1 MGALLLKLRTWWET
15 ADRTQRAVTLFG
27 GTFLVFLLVGT
38 YYFASRPK
46 MVMIYGGLTNAEAG
60 TIQGE
65 IRKMNI
71 PVDSDAQGNV
81 FVPSAM
87 VNEVQSKLEL
97 AGKGPSSGHL
107 GNEELGKFN
116 AFMPPSVEAE
126 RLKAMLEGEL
136 ARTIESIDGIASA
149 RVHITLGDKTPFA
162 QDKKPASA
170 SVMVHE
176 KAGMGIGAGQAR
188 AIALLVSRGTTGLT
202 PENVFVV
209 DSAGRSLYDG
219 TENSSLT
226 TKANEKVTTETAE
239 AQRRERDLQAAFDAS
254 FGSGSTLVKV
264 NLVMDFDKQ
273 TQSSV
278 KISPKAKPVFEE
290 KSSETMPT
298 PSANAAAAPA
308 NANTNPQQ
316 TAKDGKYEGIKQ
328 RSEFATDTV
337 KTDTVKA
344 VGSISQM
351 SIAVLVNSDKIK
363 DSAPVQAFLKTYTA
377 ANPGST
383 AVVTEAKFDTTAAT
397 EAKKAAD
404 AVGASNKMQQ
414 VFSLLPIGALL
425 LVGFMVLK
433 GLAKTAKSQTVRV
446 QALSDG
452 SLVQQQSSLPQSIG
466 GGSEVLMSLDEG
478 DVLSEQTIAELKE
491 RVNLPLE
498 QLKKMATNRPDSV
511 ALLIKSWMLEEA
523 R

>member
-38 YYFASRPK
+38 YYFASKPK
-46 MVMIYGGLTNAEAG
+46 MEMLFGGLNNAEAG

-65 IRKMNI
+65 IVKMGI
-71 PVDSDAQGNV
+71 SVESDAQGNV
-81 FVPSAM
+81 FVPSSSR
-87 VNEVQSKLEL
+87 NEVMSKLQS
-97 AGKGPSSGHL
+97 AGKLPASGHL

-126 RLKAMLEGEL
+126 RLKVMLEGEL
-136 ARTIESIDGIASA
+136 ARTIETIDGVSSA

-162 QDKKPASA
+162 QNKKPASA
-170 SVMVHE
+170 SIMVRE
-176 KAGMGIGAGQAR
+176 KSGMGVGGEQAR
-188 AIALLVSRGTTGLT
+188 AIAMLVARGTTGLT

-219 TENSSLT
+219 SSNSSLT

-254 FGSGSTLVKV
+254 FGTGSTLVKV
-264 NLVMDFDKQ
+264 NLVMDFDKE
-273 TQSSV
+273 TKSSYKV
-278 KISPKAKPVFEE
+278 NPKDKPITEE
-290 KSSETMPT
+290 KSSEKVDSTGT
-298 PSANAAAAPA
+298 SAAPQTPLES
-308 NANTNPQQ
+308 NT
-316 TAKDGKYEGIKQ
+316 TAPKPGEKIPYEGVKN
-328 RSEFATDTV
+328 RTEYATDTL
-337 KTDTVKA
+337 KTDTEKA

-351 SIAVLVNSDKIK
+351 SIAVLVNTDKIK
-363 DSAPVQAFLKTYTA
+363 DSAPVQAFLSNYIK
-377 ANPGST
+377 ANPT
-383 AVVTEAKFDTTAAT
+383 ASATVTEAKFDTTAAV
-397 EAKKAAD
+397 EAKKSAD
-404 AVGASNKMQQ
+404 AAGASNKMQQ
-414 VFSLLPIGALL
+414 IFSLLPIGALM
-425 LVGFMVLK
+425 LVGFMVMK

-452 SLVQQQSSLPQSIG
+452 SLVQNPALPQSQGNQPLI
-466 GGSEVLMSLDEG
+466 SAYREEEVLTE
-478 DVLSEQTIAELKE
+478 EAIAELKE

>member
-27 GTFLVFLLVGT
+27 GTFLVFLLFGT
-38 YYFASRPK
+38 YYFASKPK
-46 MVMIYGGLTNAEAG
+46 MVMIYGGLTSAEAG

-87 VNEVQSKLEL
+87 VNEVQSKLAL
-97 AGKGPSSGHL
+97 AGKAPTSGHL

-136 ARTIESIDGIASA
+136 ARTIESIDGVSGA

-162 QDKKPASA
+162 QNKKPASA

-176 KAGMGIGAGQAR
+176 KSGMGIGAEQAR
-188 AIALLVSRGTTGLT
+188 AIAMLVARGTTGLT

-219 TENSSLT
+219 SSNSSLT

-254 FGSGSTLVKV
+254 FGAGSTLVKV

-278 KISPKAKPVFEE
+278 KVNPKDKPIFEE
-290 KSSETMPT
+290 RTKETLKPT
-298 PSANAAAAPA
+298 TATTPDASAPY
-308 NANTNPQQ
+308 
-316 TAKDGKYEGIKQ
+316 DGEKN
-328 RSEFATDTV
+328 RTEFASDRIQTDTE
-337 KTDTVKA
+337 KA
-344 VGSISQM
+344 VGSISEM
-351 SIAVLVNSDKIK
+351 SIAVLVNTDKVK
-363 DSAPVQAFLKTYTA
+363 DSAPVQAFLKSYIA
-377 ANPGST
+377 ANPEAT
-383 AVVTEAKFDTTAAT
+383 ATVTEAKFDTSAAV
-397 EAKKAAD
+397 EAKKSAD
-404 AVGASNKMQQ
+404 AAVSQNKMQQ
-414 VFSLLPIGALL
+414 IFSFLPIGALL
-425 LVGFMVLK
+425 LVGFMVMK
-433 GLAKTAKSQTVRV
+433 SLAKTAKSQTVRV

-452 SLVQQQSSLPQSIG
+452 TIMHGPSLSASNEHQRTIAKFDDA
-466 GGSEVLMSLDEG
+466 EVLQ
-478 DVLSEQTIAELKE
+478 EQALAELKE

-498 QLKKMATNRPDSV
+498 QLKKMATARPDSV